1 MSFEKLDQYTMSQG
15 KSKAVIKKITSKITI
30 SGVPMTIIT
39 YKPAMHMPDDYLYNK
54 FPELQAI
61 LPRGCSFI
69 IIPSDDG
76 TNHIIRAF
84 GIRKFGGYKPTDDDD
99 VQDIILSEKNSKYV
113 DNSIITLDGRSLSD
127 VSSIV
132 YTEKSNGENMKCGL
146 FTHNSQIYLWAGS
159 KMTVNI
165 WTSDEPFNA
174 CGLTKDN
181 HAEYP
186 GETICTIWSKFYLQL
201 SETNRTYLNDLFIS
215 EQIISFIGEINRPW
229 AEHIIPISHTFVE
242 FFTILDN
249 DGISI
254 VPKRAFEI
262 FKQIGLTVKD
272 ESDIKEYGFYHVP
285 FTVFDC
291 PCDELNLTVKNISNE
306 IINTSN
312 HPNVRTEGGVLYL
325 CDKESNIVSLV
336 KVKNDWYTFWRRVR
350 EQCKNKKTTFSSI
363 KQAIRKL
370 NFTDSYE
377 TNVEIWCIWA
387 EYFFNHF
394 SSLPEEEQENIL
406 KCTYA
411 SYVSKFVSDNFDN
424 IKIPAKEELDVM
436 IHNLEQDKIQLRQ
449 ELTQL
454 FAIKK
459 ASTDTLNTET
469 DVKIASFLNCVKNID
484 NKIKDFRQI
493 MFKS

>member
-1 MSFEKLDQYTMSQG
+1 MSFEELDEYTKSTK
-15 KSKAVIKKITSKITI
+15 KSKGIIKKQTTEIDI
-30 SGVPMTIIT
+30 SGVRLTIIT
-39 YKPAMHMPDDYLYNK
+39 YKPARHMPDDYLYNK
-54 FPELQAI
+54 YPKLQEI

-69 IIPSDDG
+69 IIPLDDG
-76 TNHIIRAF
+76 TSNIIRAF
-84 GIRKFGGYKPTDDDD
+84 GIRKFGGFKSTDDDD

-113 DNSIITLDGRSLSD
+113 NTSIITLNGGNLSK

-146 FTHNSQIYLWAGS
+146 FMHNSEIYLWAGS

-165 WTSDEPFNA
+165 WKSDEPFNA
-174 CGLTKDN
+174 CGLTNDN

-186 GETICTIWSKFYLQL
+186 GQTICTIWSKFYLQL
-201 SETNRTYLNDLFIS
+201 SESNRMYLNDLFIS
-215 EQIISFIGEINRPW
+215 KQVISFIGEINRPW

-262 FKQIGLTVKD
+262 FKHIGLSVKD
-272 ESDIKEYGFYHVP
+272 ESNIKEYGFYHVE
-285 FTVFDC
+285 FKTFDC

-306 IINTSN
+306 IINSSN
-312 HPNVRTEGGVLYL
+312 HPNVRTEGGVLYI
-325 CDKESNIVSLV
+325 CDKESNILALV

-350 EQCKNKKTTFSSI
+350 EQCKNKKTTESSI
-363 KQAIRKL
+363 KQAIRKM

-377 TNVEIWCIWA
+377 TNVEIWCVWA
-387 EYFFNHF
+387 ECFFNHF
-394 SSLPEEEQENIL
+394 SSLSEEEQENIL

-424 IKIPAKEELDVM
+424 IKIPTKDELDVM
-436 IHNLEQDKIQLRQ
+436 MHNLEQEKIQLRQ
-449 ELTQL
+449 EL
-454 FAIKK
+454 AIKK
-459 ASTDTLNTET
+459 ASTDTLTDEV
-469 DVKIASFLNCVKNID
+469 DVKISTFLNRIKDID
-484 NKIKDFRQI
+484 NKIKDYGRI
-493 MFKS
+493 TFKS